1 MCQTQQHSKA
11 VLKKRKTN
19 LETNQKFEK
28 DSDKIGNNLPVNT
41 GTTQRTQSAV
51 LNPSVSWQHIHAASR
66 AKHDLHENN
75 TDTRLKL
82 QTT

>member
-1 MCQTQQHSKA
+1 M
-11 VLKKRKTN
+11 R
-19 LETNQKFEK
+19 
-28 DSDKIGNNLPVNT
+28 NNLPVNT

-75 TDTRLKL
+75 ADTRLKL